1 MTERLRSI
9 GDEELGEALSSLD
22 IAWPQTPDLAR
33 SVMSTTRAARS
44 PRVVRLPLSRSKR
57 IMLIAAATVLLL
69 AGAAVAAK
77 IAIDL
82 GAVVV
87 EVTPSVPGP
96 NPTTSIAPAG
106 EPVTLE
112 EAGALLGRPVAVPGR
127 LGRPDRIWA
136 DEVFTDVG
144 EVGRVTL
151 AWRAR
156 PDLPEI
162 SGTRFGAVLMVFEGD
177 ADQASK
183 TLHEDTGML
192 EVETVDGV
200 DYYWT
205 TGTHLLELLTGEGV
219 VYVRVEG
226 NVLLWRDGPHT
237 MRLETAL
244 PKREAVRIAESLP
257 TGTS

>member
-1 MTERLRSI
+1 MSERLRSMS
-9 GDEELGEALSSLD
+9 DEQLGGALSTLD
-22 IAWPQTPDLAR
+22 IAWPPTPDLAR
-33 SVMSTTRAARS
+33 SVMAATRAARS

-87 EVTPSVPGP
+87 EVTPNVPGVTLTP
-96 NPTTSIAPAG
+96 SIAPTG

-112 EAGALLGRPVAVPGR
+112 EAGALLGRTVPVPGR

-136 DEVFTDVG
+136 DEAFTEAGDV
-144 EVGRVTL
+144 VRVTM

-177 ADQASK
+177 ANQASK
-183 TLHEDTGML
+183 ALYEDTGML
-192 EVETVDGV
+192 RYETVDGV
-200 DYYWT
+200 EYYWT
-205 TGTHLLELLTGEGV
+205 TGTHLLGLLTGEGV

-237 MRLETAL
+237 MRLETSLAKADAIL
-244 PKREAVRIAESLP
+244 IATSA
-257 TGTS
+257 GTP

>member
-1 MTERLRSI
+1 MSERLRSM
-9 GDEELGEALSSLD
+9 GVEELGEALSALD
-22 IAWPQTPDLAR
+22 IAWPSTPDLAR
-33 SVMSTTRAARS
+33 SVMATTRAARS

-96 NPTTSIAPAG
+96 DPTTSIAPTG

-136 DEVFTDVG
+136 DEIFSDAG
-144 EVGRVTL
+144 EVRRVTL

-156 PDLPEI
+156 SGLPEI

-177 ADQASK
+177 ANQASK
-183 TLHEDTGML
+183 VLYEDTGVL
-192 EVETVDGV
+192 RFQTVDGV
-200 DYYWT
+200 EYYWT

-219 VYVRVEG
+219 VFVRVEG
-226 NVLLWRDGPHT
+226 NVLLWRDGPFT
-237 MRLETAL
+237 MRLETSLARADAL
-244 PKREAVRIAESLP
+244 RIAASA
-257 TGTS
+257 GTS

>member
-1 MTERLRSI
+1 MSERLRSM
-9 GDEELGEALSSLD
+9 GDEQLGMALSTLD
-22 IAWPQTPDLAR
+22 IEWPPTPELAPP
-33 SVMSTTRAARS
+33 VMALATSAS
-44 PRVVRLPLSRSKR
+44 HPRVVRLPLSRSRR

-87 EVTPSVPGP
+87 EVTPSVPGG
-96 NPTTSIAPAG
+96 NPTPSIGPTG

-112 EAGALLGRPVAVPGR
+112 GAGALLGRKVPVPGR
-127 LGRPDRIWA
+127 LGRPDQIWA
-136 DEVFTDVG
+136 DEVLTDAG
-144 EVGRVTL
+144 EVDRVTM

-162 SGTRFGAVLMVFEGD
+162 LGTRFGAVLMVFEGD
-177 ADQASK
+177 VDQASK
-183 TLHEDTGML
+183 TLHEDTGGL
-192 EVETVDGV
+192 QFETIDGV

-237 MRLETAL
+237 MRLETSLSKADAL
-244 PKREAVRIAESLP
+244 RIASSR
-257 TGTS
+257 GTP

>member
-1 MTERLRSI
+1 MSERLRKI
-9 GDEELGEALSSLD
+9 GDAQLGTALSTLD
-22 IAWPQTPDLAR
+22 IEWPPTPELVPPVMALAR
-33 SVMSTTRAARS
+33 SASH

-69 AGAAVAAK
+69 AGAAIAAK

-87 EVTPSVPGP
+87 EVTPSVPGG
-96 NPTTSIAPAG
+96 NPTPSIAPAG

-112 EAGALLGRPVAVPGR
+112 EAGALLGREVAVPER
-127 LGRPDRIWA
+127 LGRPDQIWA
-136 DEVFTDVG
+136 DEILTDAG
-144 EVGRVTL
+144 EVDRVTM

-162 SGTRFGAVLMVFEGD
+162 SGTRFGAILMVFEGD

-183 TLHEDTGML
+183 TLHGETGVL
-192 EVETVDGV
+192 QFETVDGV

-205 TGTHLLELLTGEGV
+205 TGTHLLQLLTGEGV

-237 MRLETAL
+237 MRLETSL
-244 PKREAVRIAESLP
+244 PKADALRIANSE
-257 TGTS
+257 GTP